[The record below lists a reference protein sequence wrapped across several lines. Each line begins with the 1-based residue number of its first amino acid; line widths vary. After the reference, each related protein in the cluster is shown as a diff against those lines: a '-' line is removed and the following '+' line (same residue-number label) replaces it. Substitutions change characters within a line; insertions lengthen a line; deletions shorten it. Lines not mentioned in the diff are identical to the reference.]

1 MNTRLVGILIDSF
14 PNILINGLTV
24 TLPLTI
30 ISFALALVIA
40 LITALVQTAKIP
52 VLRQLARFYVWV
64 IRGTPVLVQLFVVF
78 YGLPSLGVLIDPFP
92 AAVACFAINEGA
104 YCAETIRAALESVP
118 AGQMEAGYCVGMT
131 YLQTMRRIVLPQ
143 ALRTAFPPLF
153 NSLISLLKDTSLAA
167 NITVTEMFMATQRI
181 VARTY
186 ESLPLYLEVAF
197 IYLMFSTIL
206 TQVSAGAKKAE
217 RQGLQPEFLR
227 RCRHAGDAENHRN
240 PQIVQHAGC
249 AERRGP
255 DGAQGRGCFADR
267 AFRFRQDHVAALRQL
282 FGPGRGRHYGAG
294 RPDLP
299 LGHVRRT
306 EMYEA
311 RRHTAFVFQNYN
323 LF

>member
-1 MNTRLVGILIDSF
+1 MMGSLSIFILFCKNGKDSAVNTRLVGILIDSF
-14 PNILINGLTV
+14 PKILINGLTV

-30 ISFALALVIA
+30 ISFALALV
-40 LITALVQTAKIP
+40 
-52 VLRQLARFYVWV
+52 LARFYVWV

-206 TQVSAGAKKAE
+206 TQVQRWGEKKLNAK
-217 RQGLQPEFLR
+217 GFS
-227 RCRHAGDAENHRN
+227 
-240 PQIVQHAGC
+240 
-249 AERRGP
+249 
-255 DGAQGRGCFADR
+255 
-267 AFRFRQDHVAALRQL
+267 
-282 FGPGRGRHYGAG
+282 
-294 RPDLP
+294 
-299 LGHVRRT
+299 
-306 EMYEA
+306 
-311 RRHTAFVFQNYN
+311 QNS
-323 LF
+323 